1 MGAKVAA
8 TCLHSSQPVVSHS
21 SSLSQKALASSA
33 LSPSSSSSNSYS
45 FSRRSRRGRSVS
57 DRAAAAALLRFAR
70 SPPHPPLF
78 FGINLPRSRSCEFSS
93 YSYSRSSRSQSLWRS
108 CSSRGSDAFFDEEF
122 AGSLRETTDDGDA
135 ELENAS
141 SSNPKS
147 SSSIDGMEGKD
158 GFAMMYNR
166 NHNSDFPHNSNN
178 NLRLSSSSNNSY
190 SNSPSSRRAFGSE
203 AVAEEGEMISASVE
217 HKANS
222 VDFPLSLRMLKRK
235 KKQRQEWEEGE
246 GLFGESSA
254 SASSSA
260 AAGAGSCSVKKAF
273 SSMVFMIRELHTY
286 TLHMREMVFPHHQ
299 LGMGMG
305 MGMGMDLQ
313 GVLARVRKE
322 MHASFV
328 WLFQH
333 IFSSTPTLM
342 VYVMILLANFT
353 VYSMTATAA
362 IAPPPRPTM
371 EATTAASES
380 HHHHHQQQQRFDPLS
395 TIKGRTASVGG
406 SGGGG
411 GKVRPMAGATD
422 GGGDGR
428 FEDSF
433 DQHRTMF
440 RDEMSS
446 SSRATSLGNGNP
458 AAAVSQE
465 KGEEKEEELKLW
477 NSIVEEASRMQGDVY
492 LDHDTMHR
500 LVSPVTVVMEPED
513 YTHYLW
519 TDLLYQRAVSEE
531 PDNPLILSNYAQ
543 FLYLV
548 VHDLDRAEEMFKRA
562 VGVGPPDADSLSRY
576 ASFLWVARNDL
587 AGAEEKFL
595 EAIEADPT
603 NTIHAANYA
612 HFLWNTGGEDTCY
625 PLTS

>member
-21 SSLSQKALASSA
+21 SSLSQKALSSSA

-57 DRAAAAALLRFAR
+57 DRAAAAALRRFVR

-135 ELENAS
+135 ELDNAS

-147 SSSIDGMEGKD
+147 SSSIDGIEGKD
-158 GFAMMYNR
+158 GFPMMYNR

-190 SNSPSSRRAFGSE
+190 INSPSSRRAFGSE
-203 AVAEEGEMISASVE
+203 AVAGGAEEGEMISASVE

-235 KKQRQEWEEGE
+235 KKQQQEWEEGE

-299 LGMGMG
+299 LGMG

-380 HHHHHQQQQRFDPLS
+380 HHHHHHQQQQQ
-395 TIKGRTASVGG
+395 GG
-406 SGGGG
+406 SGMRAIFLEGSGSKRESVG
-411 GKVRPMAGATD
+411 TGVFLPRRVGSSTELRRKPACSTVLVPARVVQALNLNL
-422 GGGDGR
+422 
-428 FEDSF
+428 
-433 DQHRTMF
+433 
-440 RDEMSS
+440 DEMGSAQPRFQGAS
-446 SSRATSLGNGNP
+446 MTPRSNSNALLSQQMLCIEPHRPSTATNYEVRLP
-458 AAAVSQE
+458 QE
-465 KGEEKEEELKLW
+465 
-477 NSIVEEASRMQGDVY
+477 
-492 LDHDTMHR
+492 
-500 LVSPVTVVMEPED
+500 
-513 YTHYLW
+513 W
-519 TDLLYQRAVSEE
+519 TY
-531 PDNPLILSNYAQ
+531 
-543 FLYLV
+543 
-548 VHDLDRAEEMFKRA
+548 
-562 VGVGPPDADSLSRY
+562 
-576 ASFLWVARNDL
+576 
-587 AGAEEKFL
+587 
-595 EAIEADPT
+595 
-603 NTIHAANYA
+603 
-612 HFLWNTGGEDTCY
+612 
-625 PLTS
+625 

>member
-1 MGAKVAA
+1 M
-8 TCLHSSQPVVSHS
+8 
-21 SSLSQKALASSA
+21 
-33 LSPSSSSSNSYS
+33 
-45 FSRRSRRGRSVS
+45 
-57 DRAAAAALLRFAR
+57 D
-70 SPPHPPLF
+70 
-78 FGINLPRSRSCEFSS
+78 
-93 YSYSRSSRSQSLWRS
+93 
-108 CSSRGSDAFFDEEF
+108 
-122 AGSLRETTDDGDA
+122 
-135 ELENAS
+135 NAS

-147 SSSIDGMEGKD
+147 SSSIYGMEGMD
-158 GFAMMYNR
+158 GFAMMDNR
-166 NHNSDFPHNSNN
+166 NHNSDFPHN
-178 NLRLSSSSNNSY
+178 LRLSSSNNSY

-203 AVAEEGEMISASVE
+203 AGAEEEGDMIPASVE

-235 KKQRQEWEEGE
+235 KQQQQQEWEEGE
-246 GLFGESSA
+246 RLFGESSA

-260 AAGAGSCSVKKAF
+260 GPGSCSVKKAF

-286 TLHMREMVFPHHQ
+286 ALHMREMVFPHHQ
-299 LGMGMG
+299 QGMGMP
-305 MGMGMDLQ
+305 DLQ

-371 EATTAASES
+371 EATIAASES
-380 HHHHHQQQQRFDPLS
+380 HQQQQQRFDPLS
-395 TIKGRTASVGG
+395 TIKGRTASIGG

-446 SSRATSLGNGNP
+446 SSSSSRVTSVGNGNP
-458 AAAVSQE
+458 AAAVSEE
-465 KGEEKEEELKLW
+465 KGEEKEELKLW

-548 VHDLDRAEEMFKRA
+548 VHDLDRAEDMFKRA
-562 VGVGPPDADSLSRY
+562 VRVGPPEADSLSRY